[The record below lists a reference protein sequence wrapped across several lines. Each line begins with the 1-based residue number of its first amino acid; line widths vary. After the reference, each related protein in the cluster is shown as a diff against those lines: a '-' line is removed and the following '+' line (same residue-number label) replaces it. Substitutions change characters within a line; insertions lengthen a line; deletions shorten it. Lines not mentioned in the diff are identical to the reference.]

1 MLQVVLFLVIS
12 TLLAYA
18 IQQSNV
24 YIRYNGDPW
33 NCGWQLH
40 SGKNYICY
48 IIFLLFAI
56 FFVGLRQ
63 RGNDTPIYLINYL
76 TQITAF
82 PGELNG
88 MKWSLGANPGFQIY
102 QSLIKLVF
110 GNNGLWLTMVTAII
124 STISLF
130 EFYRRYSINF
140 IFSIYLLI
148 ASTLFTF
155 TMGAMKQVLAFSI
168 GIWILPLAIQ
178 KKWSV
183 IAILLFIACSIHTYV
198 LFYAAIPI
206 LIGKMFS
213 WKVKACFVVSIFIGS
228 HLMAFMEKAL
238 VITETFGDEYQI
250 EYWTEGTGV
259 NILRV
264 PIFLVT
270 PILGL
275 IFKKEIQ
282 KIGNVFVNGCI
293 NLSVISSC
301 FMILAIFG
309 GANMFGR
316 MAIYWEPF
324 TFIALPGICQSL
336 KKRSWYKTFLSGLV
350 LCFLFFY
357 IYSYKKIGYSLL
369 IDYYHH
375 ANILDLF

>member
-1 MLQVVLFLVIS
+1 MLQVILFLVFS
-12 TLLAYA
+12 TLLAYI
-18 IQQSNV
+18 IQHSTV
-24 YIRYNGDPW
+24 YNPYNGNPW
-33 NCGWQLH
+33 NCGWKLH
-40 SGKNYICY
+40 SGKEYICY
-48 IIFLLFAI
+48 ILLLLFAI
-56 FFVGLRQ
+56 FYAGLR
-63 RGNDTPIYLINYL
+63 RHGNDTSSYLMHYL
-76 TQITAF
+76 TRIKAF
-82 PGELNG
+82 PGELYD

-124 STISLF
+124 TTSSLI
-130 EFYRRYSINF
+130 EFYRRFSINF
-140 IFSIYLLI
+140 IFSIFLLI

-155 TMGAMKQVLAFSI
+155 TMAAMKQVVAFSI

-178 KKWSV
+178 KKWSI
-183 IAILLFIACSIHTYV
+183 IAILLFIACSIHPYV
-198 LFYAAIPI
+198 LFYAAIPL
-206 LIGKMFS
+206 LIGKIFS
-213 WKVKACFVVSIFIGS
+213 WKVKACIVASIFIGS

-238 VITETFGDEYQI
+238 VITESFGDEYQL

-259 NILRV
+259 NLLRV

-270 PILGL
+270 PVLGL
-275 IFKKEIQ
+275 IFQKDIK
-282 KIGNVFVNGCI
+282 KIGNVFVQGCV
-293 NLSVISSC
+293 NLSVISGC

-316 MAIYWEPF
+316 MSIYWEPF

-336 KKRSWYKTFLSGLV
+336 KSRSWYKTFLSGLV

-357 IYSYKKIGYSLL
+357 IYSYKKYGYSLFV
-369 IDYYHH
+369 DYYHH